1 MAGQSMVADPSS
13 TADIVLTGI
22 RNRCL
27 MHLLERIAARFNEA
41 GVPLMALKGAA
52 LNLTVYGGPSER
64 PMSDL
69 DLLIKPVDIDGACAL
84 LEELGCLRGEPL
96 VREDFF
102 PRFHYEID
110 YAAKAVYPMKI
121 DVHVRPFRPL
131 RYARWVPPD
140 ALWDRAESAPIG
152 RATVLIP
159 SAEDML
165 IHLAVHASVHGHSHP
180 KWLED
185 IKRWADAHRAE
196 IDWDRFIDTVKAWRL
211 TLPVRQAL
219 DIAERRMGSVCSCE
233 VSRKL
238 SRVGVNL
245 RDRLALWQ
253 APRDAAHPIMH
264 VAVNVLC
271 TPGRRFAI
279 GYLLAVLLPGREHMG
294 EWYCRRHR
302 AWLPCAHLLRWCWP
316 VVKHGQRF
324 WSWFTKIE
332 IRRSLVHG
340 SGVFATRDIKA
351 GEIIASCRGRPVDR
365 DGPYVAW
372 RETKAGVERRYEIT
386 GKLRFLNHA
395 CTPNAELS
403 RFDLVAVRPICA
415 GEEITIYYGDGECT
429 CGRGSRQ
436 AQTPSPVKTRSE
448 AA

>member
-1 MAGQSMVADPSS
+1 
-13 TADIVLTGI
+13 
-22 RNRCL
+22 

-52 LNLTVYGGPSER
+52 LNLTVYEGPSER

-69 DLLIKPVDIDGACAL
+69 DLLIKPVDIDRACAL

-185 IKRWADAHRAE
+185 IKRWADAYRAE

-219 DIAERRMGSVCSCE
+219 GIAERRMGSVCSCE

-238 SRVGVNL
+238 SRAGVNL

-271 TPGRRFAI
+271 TPGWRFAI
-279 GYLLAVLLPGREHMG
+279 GYLLAVILPGREHMG
-294 EWYCRRHR
+294 EWYYRRHR

-316 VVKHGQRF
+316 AVKHVQRF

-332 IRRSLVHG
+332 IRKSRVHG

-351 GEIIASCRGRPVDR
+351 GEIIARYHGRLVDR
-365 DGPYVAW
+365 CGLYVACH
-372 RETKAGVERRYEIT
+372 ETPSGHIRHYEIT
-386 GKLRFLNHA
+386 GKLKYLNHSDK
-395 CTPNAELS
+395 PNAKLRRFELIA
-403 RFDLVAVRPICA
+403 LRPVCA
-415 GEEITIYYGDGECT
+415 GEEFTIRYSECT
-429 CGRGSRQ
+429 DECPRAPRPAHSPLVSKARG
-436 AQTPSPVKTRSE
+436 E